1 MTATASK
8 ILWLAFGI
16 AWFILRLRPERN
28 SRKTPVRFSARDT
41 REIVL
46 LGGSLTGLGII
57 PVIYLASHFP
67 RFADYPFVPV
77 QGYLGIVV
85 YLGVLWLFH
94 RTHKDLGR
102 NWSVSL
108 DLRESHT
115 LVTTGV
121 YAVVRHPMYA
131 GFWLDGAGSSV
142 DAAQLGGRACWIGR
156 LRHAL
161 LRPCRAR
168 GADDD
173 RRLRRRVSRLYASY
187 RPGRALDLLRRAGL
201 TRLSGSNLLS
211 GIFATRFQHV
221 GYEGVNRGKLHK
233 RKLAAQYGSP
243 TMAR

>member
-1 MTATASK
+1 MMTATASK

-131 GFWLDGAGSSV
+131 GFWLMALAQVLMLPNWVAG
-142 DAAQLGGRACWIGR
+142 
-156 LRHAL
+156 
-161 LRPCRAR
+161 P
-168 GADDD
+168 
-173 RRLRRRVSRLYASY
+173 
-187 RPGRALDLLRRAGL
+187 AGL
-201 TRLSGSNLLS
+201 
-211 GIFATRFQHV
+211 V
-221 GYEGVNRGKLHK
+221 GFGTLFFGRVGREEQMMIDGFGDEYRAYM
-233 RKLAAQYGSP
+233 RR
-243 TMAR
+243 TARVVPWIY